1 MILTQQ
7 KRNLANFVC
16 FEQKNLVIRRE
27 KNPVKYKMQG
37 TSATVPMSLPQHNTY
52 LGNDG
57 VTTFKT
63 EFGHSSELPQYFYN
77 GYNQGNWYPD
87 GQQPVNTAEMQPT
100 PPQPKLQQF
109 DNEFNALKR
118 QFNEPMFVI
127 NDSPEIRQLSQ
138 YLSEGY
144 TIEKRNG
151 QYKCPLCDKLFNGSA
166 LARRHVYTHSVD
178 KVFACAACGRKFSHA
193 RHLRDHIKIKHGNPA
208 NLPDRSNRHRS
219 SYTTPLA
226 SRGEHFMSMV
236 DNHSARLNCHAF
248 QHEFDTLR
256 ALYKDNKSIVV
267 NDLPEIR
274 EISQYL
280 MPNYE
285 FSKVNDQVMC
295 PLCDGLFN
303 SKSTV
308 RRHLTNHLKVKMFR
322 CGECEREF
330 RHARHLGEHIRQ
342 KHQPNFQHAND
353 AEYSQPN
360 RATNKGKGSTMTG
373 NGNGHHGVGV
383 AGPSNNSKEVQ
394 LKFECLRCHAPYK
407 RRKKTNDGYCNAC
420 YKYITKYAVN
430 GVDIAA
436 ATGDRLHRHMIKTE
450 NQIKL
455 NTSKRR

>member
-1 MILTQQ
+1 
-7 KRNLANFVC
+7 
-16 FEQKNLVIRRE
+16 
-27 KNPVKYKMQG
+27 MQS
-37 TSATVPMSLPQHNTY
+37 TSATVPMALAQHNAY
-52 LGNDG
+52 LANDG
-57 VTTFKT
+57 VTFKT

-77 GYNQGNWYPD
+77 GYNQTNWPAYNQSTAAEP
-87 GQQPVNTAEMQPT
+87 QQPVPAAEL
-100 PPQPKLQQF
+100 PPPKPPQF

-178 KVFACAACGRKFSHA
+178 KVFACAGCQRKFSHA

-219 SYTTPLA
+219 SYTAPLA
-226 SRGEHFMSMV
+226 TRGEHFMSMV
-236 DNHSARLNCHAF
+236 DNHSVRMNCHAF

-342 KHQPNFQHAND
+342 KHSPNFQQAND
-353 AEYSQPN
+353 AEFSQQTG
-360 RATNKGKGSTMTG
+360 RKGKGAG
-373 NGNGHHGVGV
+373 GGA
-383 AGPSNNSKEVQ
+383 AGPSHSGVGGTGKDA
-394 LKFECLRCHAPYK
+394 KFECLRCHAPYK
-407 RRKKTNDGYCNAC
+407 RRKKNNDGCCNAC
-420 YKYITKYAVN
+420 HKYITKYAVS
-430 GVDIAA
+430 GIDIA

>member
-1 MILTQQ
+1 
-7 KRNLANFVC
+7 
-16 FEQKNLVIRRE
+16 
-27 KNPVKYKMQG
+27 MQS
-37 TSATVPMSLPQHNTY
+37 TSATVPMALAQHNTY
-52 LGNDG
+52 LANDG
-57 VTTFKT
+57 VTFKT

-77 GYNQGNWYPD
+77 GYNQTNWPAYNQTSNTD
-87 GQQPVNTAEMQPT
+87 AQQPVAAAAELPAPK
-100 PPQPKLQQF
+100 PPQF
-109 DNEFNALKR
+109 DNEFSALKR

-178 KVFACAACGRKFSHA
+178 KVFACAGCQRKFSHA

-219 SYTTPLA
+219 SYTAPLA
-226 SRGEHFMSMV
+226 ARGDHFMSMV
-236 DNHSARLNCHAF
+236 DNHAVRMNCHVF

-256 ALYKDNKSIVV
+256 ALYKDNKAIVV

-322 CGECEREF
+322 CGDCEREF

-342 KHQPNFQHAND
+342 KHSPNFQQAND
-353 AEYSQPN
+353 AEYSQAAGG
-360 RATNKGKGSTMTG
+360 RKGKGAG
-373 NGNGHHGVGV
+373 GGG
-383 AGPSNNSKEVQ
+383 AGPSHGAGKDA
-394 LKFECLRCHAPYK
+394 KFECLRCHAPYK
-407 RRKKTNDGYCNAC
+407 RRKKNNDGCCNAC
-420 YKYITKYAVN
+420 HKYITKYAVS
-430 GVDIAA
+430 GIDIAA
-436 ATGDRLHRHMIKTE
+436 SGDRLHRHMIKTE